1 MNYDHA
7 VNQIVELAKNAPNET
22 DTRVEAKRILKE
34 FVNELAHEAET
45 RVLTG
50 HIEWD
55 DDDIVSLKI
64 GGTD

>member
-22 DTRVEAKRILKE
+22 DTRVEAKKILKE
-34 FVNELAHEAET
+34 FVNELAHAAET

-50 HIEWD
+50 HIEWG